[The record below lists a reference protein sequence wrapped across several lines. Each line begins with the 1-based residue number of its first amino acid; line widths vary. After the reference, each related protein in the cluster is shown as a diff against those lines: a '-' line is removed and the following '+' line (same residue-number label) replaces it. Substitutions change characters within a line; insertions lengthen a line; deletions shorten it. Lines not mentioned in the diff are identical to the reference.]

1 MGVAGS
7 CPKGGGGELDLLGG
21 TAEEDAPPGAAGD
34 VSPGVEE
41 DAPPGTEDG
50 SPPAP
55 AALPFFLF
63 LLEQSISSLV

>member
-7 CPKGGGGELDLLGG
+7 RPKGGGGELDLLGG
-21 TAEEDAPPGAAGD
+21 TAEEDAPPG
-34 VSPGVEE
+34 VEE
-41 DAPPGTEDG
+41 DAPPGAEDG
-50 SPPAP
+50 SPPAA